1 MLFLVAGVRC
11 CLCARC
17 LVYLLES
24 YVYLIILGMEEDEK
38 GDWVVRFEQAEG
50 KLRPTEATKKL
61 FPQIV
66 HSFNITVDRL
76 IKELFGGEEEVR
88 TLLLRYV
95 VTQLIS
101 DAAFCIEKWKTKGG
115 GDESRS
121 DHQKNLEKWL
131 WRALW
136 DVYASEELRRL
147 YLTRLIMVKQRGM
160 RDLGSTG
167 NI

>member
-1 MLFLVAGVRC
+1 MPVA
-11 CLCARC
+11 
-17 LVYLLES
+17 
-24 YVYLIILGMEEDEK
+24 LIIHSNLLSVLSYLGMEEDEK

-61 FPQIV
+61 FPQVV
-66 HSFNITVDRL
+66 HSFNITVDRF

-121 DHQKNLEKWL
+121 DHQKHLQKWL

-147 YLTRLIMVKQRGM
+147 YLTRLILVKQHGV
-160 RDLGSTG
+160 RDLGSSASG
-167 NI
+167 SDIDIFDFDLK

>member
-1 MLFLVAGVRC
+1 MWNAWLVTQFLNQIL
-11 CLCARC
+11 CLAHH
-17 LVYLLES
+17 
-24 YVYLIILGMEEDEK
+24 ILGMEEDEN

-66 HSFNITVDRL
+66 HSFNVTVDRL

-88 TLLLRYV
+88 ILLVRYV

-101 DAAFCIEKWKTKGG
+101 DAAFCIETWKTKGG

-121 DHQKNLEKWL
+121 DHQKHLEKWL

-147 YLTRLIMVKQRGM
+147 YLTRLIMVKQPGV
-160 RDLGSTG
+160 RDLGMNVEAT
-167 NI
+167 

>member
-1 MLFLVAGVRC
+1 
-11 CLCARC
+11 
-17 LVYLLES
+17 
-24 YVYLIILGMEEDEK
+24 MEEDEN
-38 GDWVVRFEQAEG
+38 GDWVVRFEQVEG
-50 KLRPTEATKKL
+50 KLKPTEATKKL

-66 HSFNITVDRL
+66 HAFNITVDRL

-88 TLLLRYV
+88 TLLVRYV

-115 GDESRS
+115 GDESRC

-147 YLTRLIMVKQRGM
+147 HLTRLIMVKQRGS
-160 RDLGSTG
+160 RDLLSEL
-167 NI
+167 

>member
-1 MLFLVAGVRC
+1 MVSVACCGQCACGGCLDTHSNLCLLYHIVGV
-11 CLCARC
+11 
-17 LVYLLES
+17 
-24 YVYLIILGMEEDEK
+24 EEDEK

-61 FPQIV
+61 FPQIL

-115 GDESRS
+115 EDESRS

-131 WRALW
+131 WR
-136 DVYASEELRRL
+136 S
-147 YLTRLIMVKQRGM
+147 
-160 RDLGSTG
+160 S
-167 NI
+167 